1 METQRYCLVS
11 HKHLLRMTALTQK
24 TVDSS
29 VKGYELS
36 DQGFCRMALEGEKE
50 LHAIEQS
57 ITDRGRALVSAGELM
72 GSLSRARC
80 SSLRIYSALRLTLA
94 AATEIA
100 RNASSK
106 ITSGHASP
114 SPATAERANLVNS
127 LVRLNTIAVFNRRA
141 SYAKTVLHIEEGRS
155 TYEVSHHRAGEDPD
169 ELAISRCLEQ
179 IAEQAREIADG
190 VTQHLESQLPV
201 SSWLMSSAP
210 RAASFKKAILV
221 GQLKWWV
228 YAFRLN

>member
-1 METQRYCLVS
+1 MGTQRHCLVS
-11 HKHLLRMTALTQK
+11 RKHLLRMTTLTQK

-29 VKGYELS
+29 VKGYELGN
-36 DQGFCRMALEGEKE
+36 QGFCRIALEAEKE

-57 ITDRGRALVSAGELM
+57 ITDRGRALVSAGKLM
-72 GSLSRARC
+72 GSFSRARC
-80 SSLRIYSALRLTLA
+80 SSLRIYSALRITLA

-106 ITSGHASP
+106 ITRGHALP

-141 SYAKTVLHIEEGRS
+141 SYAKTVLHIEEVRS
-155 TYEVSHHRAGEDPD
+155 TYEASHHRAGEDPE
-169 ELAISRCLEQ
+169 ELAISWCLEQ

-190 VTQHLESQLPV
+190 VTQHLESQISV
-201 SSWLMSSAP
+201 SSRLMGDVP
-210 RAASFKKAILV
+210 RAVSLKKAGLV
-221 GQLKWWV
+221 GQLKW
-228 YAFRLN
+228 